1 MKNERAENS
10 ILVLRVH
17 PWANKPPFNIISI
30 DDLHLVGKMD
40 EVCLGSFVGEYGFL
54 AHSWVKPAKVK
65 ENPFWH
71 LFERQKPEF
80 LERAFKFWGR

>member
-17 PWANKPPFNIISI
+17 PWANKPPFNIVSI

-40 EVCLGSFVGEYGFL
+40 DVCLGSFAGEYGFL
-54 AHSWVKPAKVK
+54 AYSWMKLAKAREGV
-65 ENPFWH
+65 FWN
-71 LFERQKPEF
+71 LFERQTSEF